1 MKARTLSPG
10 RGVTVYFHAIISSH
24 FSFNPDHHKVFIRG
38 GEELGEPKW
47 SRNVCELHCTRDL
60 HHDGVLVEGST
71 VISKKY
77 LNKYIPYK
85 YVICNNKGSAEF
97 EFIYKRQQKEG
108 EHVNRCL
115 FIKSSLLGSGDWHQ
129 YDDIVCMRPP
139 GKFQKVMNHITDFTR
154 KDLVKGKQIAATVM
168 LDGIF
173 SILQT
178 WDTINLNNFFTQF
191 QQFYFVVQQP
201 MIYEG
206 HAQPW
211 TALQYGEK
219 EVKKDLWEYLQKHMA
234 PFLERKSADL
244 FPKDCPVRSKLKM
257 GLIVLFV
264 VEKFEFLLEDNLTS
278 VCHLLSLD
286 ASSPDELHSDLSHIL
301 GTSQSWRLYLVN
313 LCQRCMDK
321 SMYHWLG
328 TLPVLHCCMEL
339 APRHKDAWSQPED
352 TWAALEGI
360 SFSQFREQ
368 TQDTSLLLR
377 FMSQNKHLLSVD
389 EPLFRSWFSLLPLS
403 HLVPYMENF
412 IEHLGHFPAHVL
424 DCFLGTYYRLRGLQK
439 ISSRNMQDVLNIL
452 KMLLRLLDTYQ
463 DK

>member
-244 FPKDCPVRSKLKM
+244 FPKDCPVRSKLKR
-257 GLIVLFV
+257 GLIVLF
-264 VEKFEFLLEDNLTS
+264 
-278 VCHLLSLD
+278 
-286 ASSPDELHSDLSHIL
+286 
-301 GTSQSWRLYLVN
+301 
-313 LCQRCMDK
+313 
-321 SMYHWLG
+321 
-328 TLPVLHCCMEL
+328 
-339 APRHKDAWSQPED
+339 
-352 TWAALEGI
+352 
-360 SFSQFREQ
+360 
-368 TQDTSLLLR
+368 
-377 FMSQNKHLLSVD
+377 
-389 EPLFRSWFSLLPLS
+389 RS
-403 HLVPYMENF
+403 
-412 IEHLGHFPAHVL
+412 G
-424 DCFLGTYYRLRGLQK
+424 K
-439 ISSRNMQDVLNIL
+439 I
-452 KMLLRLLDTYQ
+452 
-463 DK
+463 